1 MWKVLLAVIGVLL
14 LVASPARAA
23 QRVILC
29 DTAEQI
35 EQVFTLQADDKTTF
49 DDAIKATNIRAGS
62 ANACSKATVH
72 ATLLEAVRDITVR
85 GKKYTIVKVA
95 VTAVSDGER
104 MLPVPSLKQFGVMP
118 GTPDKLGDDE
128 GGI

>member
-1 MWKVLLAVIGVLL
+1 MWKGFLPAIGALL

-35 EQVFTLQADDKTTF
+35 EQVFTLQAEEKTTF
-49 DDAIKATNIRAGS
+49 DDAIKATNTRAGS
-62 ANACSKATVH
+62 TNACSKATVH
-72 ATLLEAVRDITVR
+72 ATLLEAVRDITIR

-104 MLPVPSLKQFGVMP
+104 MLPVPLLKQFGVMP
-118 GTPDKLGDDE
+118 GTPEKLSDDE

>member
-1 MWKVLLAVIGVLL
+1 M
-14 LVASPARAA
+14 
-23 QRVILC
+23 ILC

-49 DDAIKATNIRAGS
+49 DDAIKATNIQAGS
-62 ANACSKATVH
+62 ANACSKATVR
-72 ATLLEAVRDITVR
+72 ARLLEAVRDITIR

-104 MLPVPSLKQFGVMP
+104 MLPVPFLKQFGVMP